1 MTTITV
7 DSRKLAELI
16 NRLQVWTEIRH
27 TDKTRAGILIAQSTL
42 LETEADLLDL
52 GVQLPG
58 GSTAEQLRTRAAQLA
73 EYSREST
80 EAAA

>member
-1 MTTITV
+1 MATIQV
-7 DSRKLAELI
+7 DALKLAQLI

-27 TDKTRAGILIAQSTL
+27 TEKSRAGILIAQSTL
-42 LETEADLLDL
+42 LETEAELLDL

-80 EAAA
+80 ETAA